1 MTSRAILIAA
11 AVITAL
17 AACANPAEGVA
28 QTPET
33 EPPAERSA
41 QAEKDDP
48 DMAAA
53 KQAADDA
60 AAAAQAAAD
69 TMQAA
74 MDAGH
79 VAEPPPAYEPPSP
92 QRLRAIP
99 ARMTTAQLRE
109 RIIALIGGL
118 QQPDDLEKPA
128 VERVLGVS
136 LQRVPGAEDAWPN
149 RPQHH
154 AEIAIDDTWIATV
167 TVIDGKDGEF
177 GIVNI
182 TTSNVWRDPECR
194 LQVRDVVEPLSA
206 QGFDS
211 GPLGTSNRR
220 TILSK
225 FLRGDEYRFG
235 ATIHE
240 FIATKNPSTPTTCIA
255 RIKVYGGEPLE

>member
-17 AACANPAEGVA
+17 AACANPADGVA
-28 QTPET
+28 QTPQT
-33 EPPAERSA
+33 GPPAERSA

-177 GIVNI
+177 GTV
-182 TTSNVWRDPECR
+182 TFATSNEWRDPVCR
-194 LQVRDVVEPLSA
+194 LLANDVIDPLSR
-206 QGFDS
+206 QGYDN
-211 GPLGTSNRR
+211 GPLGISNPR
-220 TILSK
+220 TVLSRTTRDK
-225 FLRGDEYRFG
+225 QHRFG
-235 ATIHE
+235 ASVFESTITRDGGTSSVCVKTIE
-240 FIATKNPSTPTTCIA
+240 I
-255 RIKVYGGEPLE
+255 YGEEM